1 MNYTNNYDNDD
12 GFTLYNLFSAFTVIF
27 SASLFS
33 FSVIGNALYTRV
45 GDDYNFFSD
54 SDSESDSE
62 EDEEDTQE
70 KYARLYYDEL
80 NDLEDRVLEK
90 DELEK
95 LEKTFIKEKTPNG
108 MVIMSYNNKSE
119 SFCYYCDDKN
129 IRYMVLDT
137 VARKYT
143 IDNKCK
149 SICVNYKAEFEKAK
163 AAIVAETKT
172 STNDA
177 STTASNASDASATS
191 SSSASATSSA
201 QATSSAEEAPVVKK
215 SIYARFKNYNAPPQ
229 KKRVSEDN
237 KQQQPE
243 KIYIL
248 TEKANRFTYKG
259 KLSNYK
265 DPNEV
270 VTTVFNKTVDFATFK
285 KMCAEN
291 AIHKNE

>member
-1 MNYTNNYDNDD
+1 MNYTNSNQQSITAYE
-12 GFTLYNLFSAFTVIF
+12 LFSVFSVVF
-27 SASLFS
+27 SACLFS
-33 FSVIGNALYTRV
+33 FSVIGSTLYTSV
-45 GDDYNFFSD
+45 GDDNYNHNNFFSD
-54 SDSESDSE
+54 SDSDAESD
-62 EDEEDTQE
+62 EDADDEDDDKEYTQE

-80 NDLEDRVLEK
+80 NDLEDRVLDK
-90 DELEK
+90 DDLEK
-95 LEKTFIKEKTPNG
+95 LGTIVVKEKTPNG
-108 MVIMSYNNKSE
+108 NVIMTYNNKSE

-143 IDNKCK
+143 IDNNCK

-163 AAIVAETKT
+163 AAIVADTKT
-172 STNDA
+172 STD
-177 STTASNASDASATS
+177 TTTDDDSIK
-191 SSSASATSSA
+191 
-201 QATSSAEEAPVVKK
+201 EPPVVKK

-229 KKRVSEDN
+229 KKKVAED
-237 KQQQPE
+237 KKPE

-270 VTTVFNKTVDFATFK
+270 VTTFFNKTVDFATFK
-285 KMCAEN
+285 KMCAN
-291 AIHKNE
+291 K

>member
-1 MNYTNNYDNDD
+1 MNYTNSNQQSITAYQ
-12 GFTLYNLFSAFTVIF
+12 LFSVFSVVF
-27 SASLFS
+27 SACLFS
-33 FSVIGNALYTRV
+33 FSVIGSTLYTSV
-45 GDDYNFFSD
+45 GEEDNHSNFFSD
-54 SDSESDSE
+54 SDKDSDSDAESDADADDE
-62 EDEEDTQE
+62 YEDEEYTQE

-80 NDLEDRVLEK
+80 NDLEDRVLDK

-95 LEKTFIKEKTPNG
+95 LGTIVVKEKTPNG
-108 MVIMSYNNKSE
+108 NVIMTYNNKSE

-129 IRYMVLDT
+129 IRYMILDT
-137 VARKYT
+137 VARKFT

-163 AAIVAETKT
+163 AAIIADTKT
-172 STNDA
+172 STDDDA
-177 STTASNASDASATS
+177 TVK
-191 SSSASATSSA
+191 
-201 QATSSAEEAPVVKK
+201 EAPVVKK

-229 KKRVSEDN
+229 KKKAVED
-237 KQQQPE
+237 KKPE

-291 AIHKNE
+291 ANK

>member
-1 MNYTNNYDNDD
+1 MNYTNSNQQSITAYQ
-12 GFTLYNLFSAFTVIF
+12 LFSVFSVVF
-27 SASLFS
+27 SACLFS
-33 FSVIGNALYTRV
+33 FSVIGSTLYTSV
-45 GDDYNFFSD
+45 GEEDNHSNFFSD
-54 SDSESDSE
+54 SDKDSDSDADADADADDE
-62 EDEEDTQE
+62 YEDEEYTQE

-80 NDLEDRVLEK
+80 NDLEDRVLDK

-95 LEKTFIKEKTPNG
+95 LGTIVVKEKTPNG
-108 MVIMSYNNKSE
+108 NVIMTYNNKSE

-129 IRYMVLDT
+129 IRYMILDT
-137 VARKYT
+137 VARKFT

-149 SICVNYKAEFEKAK
+149 SICVNYKSEFEKAK
-163 AAIVAETKT
+163 AALVADTKT
-172 STNDA
+172 STDDDA
-177 STTASNASDASATS
+177 TVK
-191 SSSASATSSA
+191 
-201 QATSSAEEAPVVKK
+201 EAPVVKK

-229 KKRVSEDN
+229 KKKAVED
-237 KQQQPE
+237 KKPE

-291 AIHKNE
+291 ANK

>member
-1 MNYTNNYDNDD
+1 MNYTNSNQQSITAYQ
-12 GFTLYNLFSAFTVIF
+12 LFSVFSVVF
-27 SASLFS
+27 SACLFS
-33 FSVIGNALYTRV
+33 FSVIGSTLYTRV
-45 GDDYNFFSD
+45 GDDNYNHNNFFSD
-54 SDSESDSE
+54 SDKDSDSDSDAESDE
-62 EDEEDTQE
+62 DADDEDEEYTQE

-80 NDLEDRVLEK
+80 NDLEDRVLDK
-90 DELEK
+90 DDLEK
-95 LEKTFIKEKTPNG
+95 LGTIVVNEKTPNG
-108 MVIMSYNNKSE
+108 NVIMTYNNKSE

-163 AAIVAETKT
+163 AAIIADTKT
-172 STNDA
+172 STD
-177 STTASNASDASATS
+177 TTDTTDTTDDDSIK
-191 SSSASATSSA
+191 
-201 QATSSAEEAPVVKK
+201 EPPVVKK

-229 KKRVSEDN
+229 KKKVAEDN
-237 KQQQPE
+237 KPE

-270 VTTVFNKTVDFATFK
+270 VTTFFNKTVDFATFK
-285 KMCAEN
+285 KMCAN
-291 AIHKNE
+291 K

>member
-1 MNYTNNYDNDD
+1 MNYTNSNQQSITAYQ
-12 GFTLYNLFSAFTVIF
+12 LFSVFSVVF
-27 SASLFS
+27 SACLFS
-33 FSVIGNALYTRV
+33 FSVIGSTLYTSV
-45 GDDYNFFSD
+45 GEEDNRNFFSD
-54 SDSESDSE
+54 SDKDSDSDSDSSESDAD
-62 EDEEDTQE
+62 EDEEYTQE

-80 NDLEDRVLEK
+80 NDLEDRVLDK
-90 DELEK
+90 DDLEK
-95 LEKTFIKEKTPNG
+95 LGTIVVKEKTPNG
-108 MVIMSYNNKSE
+108 NVIMTYNNKSE

-129 IRYMVLDT
+129 IRYMILDT

-163 AAIVAETKT
+163 AAIVADTKT
-172 STNDA
+172 STAADDA
-177 STTASNASDASATS
+177 TDDATVK
-191 SSSASATSSA
+191 
-201 QATSSAEEAPVVKK
+201 EPPVVKK

-229 KKRVSEDN
+229 KKKASEDN
-237 KQQQPE
+237 KPE

-270 VTTVFNKTVDFATFK
+270 VTTFFNKTVDFATFK
-285 KMCAEN
+285 KLCAEN
-291 AIHKNE
+291 ANK

>member
-1 MNYTNNYDNDD
+1 MNYTNSNQQSITAYQ
-12 GFTLYNLFSAFTVIF
+12 LFSVFSVVF
-27 SASLFS
+27 SACLFS
-33 FSVIGNALYTRV
+33 FSVIGSTLYTSV
-45 GDDYNFFSD
+45 GEEDNHSNFFSD
-54 SDSESDSE
+54 SDKDSDSDAESDADADADDE
-62 EDEEDTQE
+62 DEDEEYTQE

-80 NDLEDRVLEK
+80 NDLEDRVLDK
-90 DELEK
+90 DDLEK
-95 LEKTFIKEKTPNG
+95 LGTIVVKEKTPNG
-108 MVIMSYNNKSE
+108 NVIMTYNKNSE

-129 IRYMVLDT
+129 IRYMILDT

-163 AAIVAETKT
+163 AAIIADTKT
-172 STNDA
+172 STVADTTDDDA
-177 STTASNASDASATS
+177 TVK
-191 SSSASATSSA
+191 
-201 QATSSAEEAPVVKK
+201 EPPVVKK

-229 KKRVSEDN
+229 KKKVAEDN
-237 KQQQPE
+237 KPE

-270 VTTVFNKTVDFATFK
+270 VTTFFNKTVDFATFK

-291 AIHKNE
+291 ANK